1 MGALVKVYP
10 WWEPQ
15 SLSMLELLMA
25 VPLNYEML

>member
-1 MGALVKVYP
+1 MGALVEVYP
-10 WWEPQ
+10 WGEPK